1 MFLHVAGRVLKIYRT
16 FRNAE
21 GKEFTRV
28 ELVRKPAVI
37 DTYMK
42 IRTTKDE
49 AFIRQFATLDEHQ
62 KEEMKR
68 EKRRIQEQL
77 RRIKRNQERER
88 LMGIRAGNSTNP
100 TVGTTPEG
108 SLSAPGAITGISGML
123 PNPVAHTPLA
133 HHPHHPPHSIT
144 PKRKKPKLKPDLKL
158 KCGACGNVSHS
169 I

>member
-1 MFLHVAGRVLKIYRT
+1 MKIYRT

-88 LMGIRAGNSTNP
+88 LMGIRAANPTNP

-108 SLSAPGAITGISGML
+108 AIVTPGVTTSTPGVL
-123 PNPVAHTPLA
+123 PNPLIHPPLTP
-133 HHPHHPPHSIT
+133 HPHHPPHTTT

-158 KCGACGNVSHS
+158 KCGACGNVSS
-169 I
+169 FSDLF

>member
-1 MFLHVAGRVLKIYRT
+1 VLKIYRT

-88 LMGIRAGNSTNP
+88 LMGIRAANP
-100 TVGTTPEG
+100 SNLTVGTTPEG
-108 SLSAPGAITGISGML
+108 AAVAPSGMNTVPGVL
-123 PNPVAHTPLA
+123 PNPLAHTPLIS
-133 HHPHHPPHSIT
+133 HPHHPPHTTT

-158 KCGACGNVSHS
+158 KCGACGNVSLFN
-169 I
+169 

>member
-1 MFLHVAGRVLKIYRT
+1 VLKIYRT
-16 FRNAE
+16 FHNAE

-88 LMGIRAGNSTNP
+88 LMGIRAANPTNL

-108 SLSAPGAITGISGML
+108 SLSAPGGITSIPGML
-123 PNPVAHTPLA
+123 PNPVALAPLT

-158 KCGACGNVSHS
+158 KCGACGNVSDPV
-169 I
+169 

>member
-1 MFLHVAGRVLKIYRT
+1 VLKIYRT

-88 LMGIRAGNSTNP
+88 LMGIRAANPTNP
-100 TVGTTPEG
+100 TTSTTLEG
-108 SLSAPGAITGISGML
+108 SLPAPGGITSIQGML
-123 PNPVAHTPLA
+123 PNPVALPPVMHQ
-133 HHPHHPPHSIT
+133 PHHPPHSAT

-158 KCGACGNVSHS
+158 KCGACGNVSLYS
-169 I
+169 DRV